1 MSLPIISFARRSSAI
16 RAKTG
21 DSAAAPSARR
31 PLEGLRSTSLR
42 LRPLVMGALSILLAL
57 VLWDLATRY
66 IFNPVLV
73 PSPIAT
79 FQEAGAMIRSGEL
92 WMHVGVSLKRILVGF
107 ASGSF
112 VGITVGLLIGR
123 VAVARELLDPLIELI
138 RPISPVAMIPVSILW
153 FGIGEISRYFIIF
166 YATVLVVAMNTAAGV
181 TAQPVSRARAA
192 RSLGASEAKVFTHV
206 VLPTAIPQILVGMR
220 IAVGFSFMGVVAA
233 EMIGAS
239 NGIGY
244 LIMQSRLMIQ
254 PERMFVGLLSLSIVG
269 LITDRL
275 FRFAVLWTSRRFTQ
289 YQERG

>member
-1 MSLPIISFARRSSAI
+1 
-16 RAKTG
+16 
-21 DSAAAPSARR
+21 
-31 PLEGLRSTSLR
+31 
-42 LRPLVMGALSILLAL
+42 MGALSILLTL

-66 IFNPVLV
+66 VFNPVLV
-73 PSPIAT
+73 PSPLAT

-239 NGIGY
+239 SGIGY

-275 FRFAVLWTSRRFTQ
+275 FRFAVIWTSRRFTQ